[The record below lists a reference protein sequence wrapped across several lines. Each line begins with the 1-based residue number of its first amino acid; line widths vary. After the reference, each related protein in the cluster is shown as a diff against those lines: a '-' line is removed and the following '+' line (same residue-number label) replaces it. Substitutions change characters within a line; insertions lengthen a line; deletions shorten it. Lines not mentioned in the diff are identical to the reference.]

1 MLHRFIIFLAGCA
14 AGILAG
20 GGTSSAAPQVLGLT
34 ASIAPISFHCE
45 GDACVALAG
54 TFCLQRERV
63 MPTTGTLYRAT
74 HPERLTLVL
83 FDRAGDALRIA
94 GDPWISVA
102 AYDGYTMVRISVPR
116 QLLADRDAT
125 GVSVEIGPSVALVPV
140 PQAGDGNP
148 QSADE
153 IALAVGP
160 LRLAAA
166 PYLDRPTSA
175 TDSARLLAA
184 LVNAMPEQQRIADDR
199 AGLWQSTITGD
210 LAGALTPDAV
220 TGAREAYDRC
230 RDLPDLRHCLLARH
244 RDLMERGNI
253 AFWDETAGY

>member
-1 MLHRFIIFLAGCA
+1 MSLAGCA
-14 AGILAG
+14 AAILVG

-34 ASIAPISFHCE
+34 ASLAPISLHCD
-45 GDACVALAG
+45 GDTCAALAG
-54 TFCLQRERV
+54 TFCLERERV

-83 FDRAGDALRIA
+83 FDRAGDTLRIA
-94 GDPWISVA
+94 GNSWISVA
-102 AYDGYTMVRISVPR
+102 AYDGYTMVRMSVPR
-116 QLLADRDAT
+116 RLLGDRGAT
-125 GVSVEIGPSVALVPV
+125 AVGVEIGPGIALVPV
-140 PQAGDGNP
+140 PQVGDGNP

-153 IALAVGP
+153 IALAAGP

-166 PYLDRPTSA
+166 PYLDRPASA

-199 AGLWQSTITGD
+199 AGLWQSTITDD
-210 LAGALTPDAV
+210 LAAALTPDAV

-230 RDLPDLRHCLLARH
+230 RDLPDLRHCLIARH

>member
-1 MLHRFIIFLAGCA
+1 MMSLAGCA
-14 AGILAG
+14 AAFLVG
-20 GGTSSAAPQVLGLT
+20 GGTSSAAPQILGLT
-34 ASIAPISFHCE
+34 ASLAPISLHCD
-45 GDACVALAG
+45 GDTCAALAG
-54 TFCLQRERV
+54 TFCLQHERV
-63 MPTTGTLYRAT
+63 MPITGTPYHAT

-83 FDRAGDALRIA
+83 FDRAGDTLRIA

-102 AYDGYTMVRISVPR
+102 AYDGYTMVRMSIPR
-116 QLLADRDAT
+116 RLLADRDAT
-125 GVSVEIGPSVALVPV
+125 AASVEIAPGVALVPI
-140 PQAGDGNP
+140 PQPGDANP

-153 IALAVGP
+153 IALAAGP

-166 PYLDRPTSA
+166 PYLDQPTSA
-175 TDSARLLAA
+175 SDSARLLAA
-184 LVNAMPEQQRIADDR
+184 LVNAMPERQRIAEDR
-199 AGLWQSTITGD
+199 AGLWQSTVTDG

>member
-1 MLHRFIIFLAGCA
+1 MLRRLMMSLAGCA
-14 AGILAG
+14 TAILIG
-20 GGTSSAAPQVLGLT
+20 GGTSWAAPQVLGLT
-34 ASIAPISFHCE
+34 ASRAPISFHCE
-45 GDACVALAG
+45 GDTCAALAG
-54 TFCLQRERV
+54 TFCLQHERV

-94 GDPWISVA
+94 GDPWISFA
-102 AYDGYTMVRISVPR
+102 AYDGYTMVRMSVPR
-116 QLLADRDAT
+116 RLLAEQDAAAV
-125 GVSVEIGPSVALVPV
+125 GIEIGPGVALVPV
-140 PQAGDGNP
+140 PQVGDGNP

-153 IALAVGP
+153 IALAAGP

-166 PYLDRPTSA
+166 PYLDRPASA

-184 LVNAMPEQQRIADDR
+184 LVSAMPERQGVADDR
-199 AGLWQSTITGD
+199 AGLWQSTIADG

-220 TGAREAYDRC
+220 TSARAAYDLC
-230 RDLPDLRHCLLARH
+230 HDLPNLRHCLIARH